1 MAIVGKINCP
11 SCGRDA
17 LKIDVKNGCAECHE
31 CGFKIRPETAKEKYY
46 SWEKH
51 HKLILDAVDAYKTIK
66 EFSDGTEDWRDF

>member
-46 SWEKH
+46 SWD
-51 HKLILDAVDAYKTIK
+51 ILSNQIK
-66 EFSDGTEDWRDF
+66 